1 MKKVSLISVWA
12 LSALF
17 CYSTMANAATTEG
30 LPKIIR
36 VHTNCDNPNN
46 QNQNI
51 SKLFDGNLNSKWY
64 ADKGFMGKF
73 PCIIIWEYNANYSAK
88 SYSLTSANDV
98 PNRDPKS
105 WKLYGSTNGKDYTLL
120 DKQSNITFEE
130 RNDTRN
136 FPLKETANY
145 KYYKLEITKVGSGS
159 VMPPQLSEIELES
172 TVAGTSAPES
182 DNIEIVNL
190 EMVETPQAMN
200 IKSDCDNPN
209 NKNQKVTNLFD
220 GNAGSKWFSDKG
232 FAKSFPCFISW
243 EYAKPLEVK
252 SYSLT
257 SGNDMPARDP
267 KAWNLYGSKNGKD
280 YVLIDKQ
287 ENVVFEDRIETKD
300 FNLQKPVNYKYFK
313 FEILGVAAGNTNTPP
328 QLSEIELK

>member
-12 LSALF
+12 LFAF
-17 CYSTMANAATTEG
+17 FNYSNVANAANTEE

-36 VHTNCDNPNN
+36 IQTNCDNPNN

-64 ADKGFMGKF
+64 ADKGFPGKF
-73 PCIIIWEYNANYSAK
+73 PCIIIWEYNTSYSAK
-88 SYSLTSANDV
+88 AYSLTSANDV

-105 WKLYGSTNGKDYTLL
+105 WKLYGSVNGKDYTLI

-130 RNDTRN
+130 RHDTRN
-136 FPLKETANY
+136 FPLKDIANY
-145 KYYKLEITKVGSGS
+145 KFYKLEISKVASS
-159 VMPPQLSEIELES
+159 NIMPPQLSEIELES
-172 TVAGTSAPES
+172 TIAEATAPES
-182 DNIEIVNL
+182 DNIEIVSL
-190 EMVETPQAMN
+190 ATPVAPKALN
-200 IKSDCDNPN
+200 ITSNCDNPT
-209 NKNQKVTNLFD
+209 NKNQNVSKLFD
-220 GNAGSKWFSDKG
+220 GNATSKWFSDKG
-232 FAKSFPCFISW
+232 FAKSFPCYIAW

-252 SYSLT
+252 SYSLI

-267 KAWNLYGSKNGKD
+267 KSWNLYGSTNGKD

-287 ENVVFEDRIETKD
+287 ENVVFEERTETKD
-300 FNLQKPVNYKYFK
+300 FNLQKPANYKYFK
-313 FEILGVAAGNTNTPP
+313 FEITGVAAGNTNTPP